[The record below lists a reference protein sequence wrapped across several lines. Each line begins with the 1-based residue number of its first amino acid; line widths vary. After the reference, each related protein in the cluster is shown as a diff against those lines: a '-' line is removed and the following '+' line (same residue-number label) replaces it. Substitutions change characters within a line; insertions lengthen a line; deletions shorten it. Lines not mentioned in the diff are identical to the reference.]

1 MNLTKNLLVHHHQ
14 ILKRPNDNLPTG
26 QYRTTMFLKFS
37 DHVLTKCFKFIIQ
50 TMKQPPSSRPF
61 SIRIQNCAVQLSPLI
76 LPLYRSSASSGRY
89 APIGPCRCCRTQ
101 QGAAGAGRLHLSL
114 IDMRGA
120 FASVDGVCCSS
131 LERGLQLSLI
141 LIRGFFLLTTGSL
154 AVRSSSGCN
163 GVLSKFAA
171 FALRPRAGCNGV
183 LWILAAVV
191 LPLAILPPPLF
202 RRLDQPWVHRPPH
215 LAQPHAPP
223 PL

>member
-141 LIRGFFLLTTGSL
+141 LIRGFFSSDDRISCCSIELWLQRSFIEIRGFCSSAAGGLQRSL
-154 AVRSSSGCN
+154 MDIGRCCSTVGHSSTSSVSSS
-163 GVLSKFAA
+163 
-171 FALRPRAGCNGV
+171 
-183 LWILAAVV
+183 
-191 LPLAILPPPLF
+191 
-202 RRLDQPWVHRPPH
+202 
-215 LAQPHAPP
+215 
-223 PL
+223 